1 MGLFPRTG
9 GDSVAPVSRRGLSSR
24 VRLVGP
30 LFCFLVTGLCAQESE
45 ATAAVEE
52 PKAETASA
60 DIAQAEPSG
69 PAPEAAPAA
78 GQEPAPAAG
87 TSGSTAPEQA
97 PEATP
102 QQTLPP
108 AVESEPASSPEAPAS
123 EPARSID
130 PGAVIDRFEFAYGL
144 EHPELPPLEELQQ
157 ITVQAT
163 RDAGVFRAAAA
174 GSAENLTLSAVQAGS
189 RFDGDVLRGIAQEV
203 VRWYNRR
210 GLNGVWV
217 AYRDLELSATGLVD
231 NRTENDRAARL
242 VVWASQI
249 SEVRTLA
256 RGKRFRPDNS
266 INNRKHR
273 KILSRSPLHGPGP
286 NGEPGSLFSKDVLD
300 DYLYG
305 LSLHPGRRVEASIAA
320 ADKPG
325 KVVLDYL
332 INEARPWQVYAQFN
346 NYGTEG
352 TGVYRGR
359 LGFQH
364 TQLTNHDDILSVDV
378 ISTPDLETYGAFL
391 SYRIPLWRPA
401 KVLARIY
408 GSYGDFLANDTSID
422 PGRGIE
428 LRYIGENWVA
438 GVEFS
443 NRLTLWRD
451 WQLLSVAGA
460 NFNHYGIQQ
469 IINQSPLTAGS
480 SEFLVPFLGTT
491 LSRSF
496 TWGALSG
503 GIRFDHTVGDFAN
516 LDATT
521 GIPTLG
527 RRGADPDWTS
537 GRWNVNGTVYLDQL
551 FSRSAETPL
560 AHEVSL
566 RLKGRTLLRG
576 TRLIPHEQ
584 EPLGG
589 AMSIRG
595 YPESILSAD
604 EFVAATVEYAYH
616 LPRALKPGSEG
627 RLYKWP
633 FNWRPKQAG
642 QNADWDLVF
651 RAYYDYAH
659 RGVSPAPPV
668 AGQPPVADEDL
679 EYIDRSFAIS
689 GAGVGVTLLVK
700 QNFSLRID
708 YAMSLTELRDDEQ
721 LPGEEI
727 ILPKGNK
734 ELYILT
740 SFTW

>member
-1 MGLFPRTG
+1 M
-9 GDSVAPVSRRGLSSR
+9 
-24 VRLVGP
+24 VGP
-30 LFCFLVTGLCAQESE
+30 VFCFLFTGLCAQES
-45 ATAAVEE
+45 
-52 PKAETASA
+52 ASA
-60 DIAQAEPSG
+60 SG
-69 PAPEAAPAA
+69 LKNDAVTDPAVVSGAMASTQPAA
-78 GQEPAPAAG
+78 ASEPMS
-87 TSGSTAPEQA
+87 SGSTSSPSSGVAS
-97 PEATP
+97 T
-102 QQTLPP
+102 PP
-108 AVESEPASSPEAPAS
+108 ADAAAASGATRAV
-123 EPARSID
+123 D

-144 EHPELPPLEELQQ
+144 EHPELPPLAELQQ
-157 ITVQAT
+157 ITFQAS
-163 RDAGVFRAAAA
+163 REAGVYRAPTAER
-174 GSAENLTLSAVQAGS
+174 AENLTLSAVQPGS
-189 RFDGDVLRGIAQEV
+189 RFDGDVLRTIAQEI

-217 AYRDLELSATGLVD
+217 AYRDLELSAAGLVD
-231 NRTENDRAARL
+231 NRSDSDRSARL

-249 SEVRTLA
+249 ADVRTLA
-256 RGKRFRPDNS
+256 RGQRFRPDKS

-273 KILSRSPLHGPGP
+273 KILERSPLHGPGP
-286 NGEPGSLFSKDVLD
+286 NGGPGSLFSKDVLD
-300 DYLYG
+300 DYLFG

-320 ADKPG
+320 ARDPG

-332 INEARPWQVYAQFN
+332 VNEARTWQVYSQFN

-364 TQLTNHDDILSVDV
+364 TQLTNHDDILSVDL

-422 PGRGIE
+422 PGRGIQ
-428 LRYIGENWVA
+428 LRYIGENWV
-438 GVEFS
+438 GGLEFS

-451 WQLLSVAGA
+451 WQLLSVLGT

-469 IINQSPLTAGS
+469 VINQSPLTAGS

-491 LSRSF
+491 LSRNF

-527 RRGADPDWTS
+527 RRGADSDWTS
-537 GRWNVNGTVYLDQL
+537 GRWNLNATVYLDQL
-551 FSRSAETPL
+551 FSRSAQTPL
-560 AHEVSL
+560 AHEFSL

-604 EFVAATVEYAYH
+604 EFVAGTVEYAYH
-616 LPRALKPGSEG
+616 LPRALKPGPEG
-627 RLYKWP
+627 RLFKWP

-642 QNADWDLVF
+642 QNPDWDLVF
-651 RAYYDYAH
+651 RAYYDYAY
-659 RGVSPAPPV
+659 RSVSPPPPV

-679 EYIDRSFAIS
+679 EYIDRSFGIS
-689 GAGVGVTLLVK
+689 GAGIGVSLLVK

-721 LPGEEI
+721 LPGEEV